1 MVWGE
6 NPPFKETPIW
16 KSVNSDIRYLSY
28 LRDFVWVLSLDFPRI
43 GSCGHFFSA
52 LEQQHLVVIIHNF
65 CTGYIIWIYHVVSL
79 LTNAAPC
86 MSCIIIVNVDTKKW
100 PLHARNAGTVN
111 AYRYTIHISRGTRE
125 GCRLQKSGITTA
137 GVVSR
142 HTAAAKCLLWLQG
155 GSCLVFPQNF
165 WYTLLEQMN
174 KSSWQGWKTAQ
185 IQSISIL
192 WFTFF
197 VLCFVLQWLQ
207 PTTQVIKML
216 PIQTLHSLIS
226 GQITQTLSCSWKDVI
241 LLIWVLNHHW
251 SSNSHTLKKKTTF

>member
-1 MVWGE
+1 
-6 NPPFKETPIW
+6 
-16 KSVNSDIRYLSY
+16 
-28 LRDFVWVLSLDFPRI
+28 
-43 GSCGHFFSA
+43 
-52 LEQQHLVVIIHNF
+52 
-65 CTGYIIWIYHVVSL
+65 
-79 LTNAAPC
+79 
-86 MSCIIIVNVDTKKW
+86 MSCIIIVNVDTNKND
-100 PLHARNAGTVN
+100 PYTARNAGIGIP
-111 AYRYTIHISRGTRE
+111 YIYPDISRQ

-174 KSSWQGWKTAQ
+174 KSSWQGWQTAQ

-216 PIQTLHSLIS
+216 PIQTLHSLLS

-251 SSNSHTLKKKTTF
+251 SSNSHTLKKKQPFSHSYDLWCKKCCGLNVVKVFSRLVGLELGSSLFQYPGPSLL